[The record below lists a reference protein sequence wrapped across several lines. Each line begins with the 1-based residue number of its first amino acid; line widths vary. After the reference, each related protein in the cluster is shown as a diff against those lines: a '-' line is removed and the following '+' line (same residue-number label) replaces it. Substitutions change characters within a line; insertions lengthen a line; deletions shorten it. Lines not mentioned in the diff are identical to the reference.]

1 MDRPG
6 RVRILVAVT
15 VEGPKADDPEAS
27 GRLLFALALLAG
39 ALLRLVL
46 LGRPD
51 LFGADEGTWAVG
63 ARNLVEGDGAQAL
76 ALSATPLGEPAGT
89 PILFPVVLSVM
100 VRVFGPEEWA
110 IRFPSAVAG
119 LIGAFVLERII
130 RRGWGQPAG
139 HLAGAFAALLPPLV
153 SASRAATV
161 EPMLAAGGLAG
172 ILFGLRAFEE
182 DEPVEAA
189 LAGLF
194 FGLGF
199 LAKGYAVGLYLLPL
213 LAALAVRPRLFGLGR
228 TWRSLGLL
236 AAVFVLIGGA
246 RLLAVALF
254 RPDLFLFQLATLF
267 GASEAAARV
276 AAAPTAF
283 AADPKSLVST
293 LFFFLPLAGAG
304 VAVLSRPVGEGE
316 IDSGATGG
324 ERRLDHRVLWGV
336 FFVELVV
343 VVAIA
348 GRLRLSSIPVLPA
361 VAALAGL
368 GGAALLRPSDDPA
381 RRRRETRSTI
391 IAGLFVLAVAAVL
404 AASPVEPLFGGK
416 ERAVNVTA
424 ALAAI
429 AGVALAAAILLRG
442 LGARLLGGRLA
453 FVFLTGLL
461 VAGGR
466 RVGAGDHPHAPRAP
480 DRRPRDGGADLAAAR
495 VGGAGRGLVPRRR
508 ARGAGVPPLP
518 DRRHVGGDGVAG
530 SAPRRGEGREGPGLD
545 LPGERPAGAARAAA
559 GGPRRPGGG
568 APGRHGPRRR
578 AGRPDDGPPD
588 LRPSLIIPLR

>member
-1 MDRPG
+1 MDRAG
-6 RVRILVAVT
+6 RVRILLAVT
-15 VEGPKADDPEAS
+15 AESPRADDPEAS

-46 LGRPD
+46 IGRPD

-63 ARNLVEGDGAQAL
+63 ARNLVEGNGAQAL
-76 ALSATPLGEPAGT
+76 ALSATPLGAPAGT
-89 PILFPVVLSVM
+89 PVLFPVVLSVM

-110 IRFPSAVAG
+110 IRLPSAVAG

-161 EPMLAAGGLAG
+161 EPTLAAAGLAG

-182 DEPVEAA
+182 DAPFEGAV
-189 LAGLF
+189 AGFF

-228 TWRSLGLL
+228 TWRALGLL
-236 AAVFVLIGGA
+236 GAVFVLVGGA
-246 RLLAVALF
+246 RLFAIALF
-254 RPDLFLFQLATLF
+254 RPDLFFFQLATLF

-293 LFFFLPLAGAG
+293 LFYFLPLAAAG
-304 VAVLSRPVGEGE
+304 VAVLSRPIGDGEV
-316 IDSGATGG
+316 DSGATGG

-336 FFVELVV
+336 YFVELVV
-343 VVAIA
+343 VVAVA

-368 GGAALLRPSDDPA
+368 GGAGLLRPWPEPE
-381 RRRRETRSTI
+381 RRRRETWT
-391 IAGLFVLAVAAVL
+391 AALGGLFVLGVAALL

-416 ERAVNVTA
+416 ERPVDVTA

-429 AGVALAAAILLRG
+429 AGVALLSALLLRG
-442 LGARLLGGRLA
+442 VGARVLGGRLA
-453 FVFLTGLL
+453 AIFLTGLL
-461 VAGGR
+461 VAGGVECVR
-466 RVGAGDHPHAPRAP
+466 AIGIALLTHRTGARETADQIAPQVAPAAPAEVSFRGTELEALEFLLFRTGTSWDGMTSPEAFRAEV
-480 DRRPRDGGADLAAAR
+480 R
-495 VGGAGRGLVPRRR
+495 AGKVR
-508 ARGAGVPPLP
+508 AWLYQE
-518 DRRHVGGDGVAG
+518 
-530 SAPRRGEGREGPGLD
+530 SAPPGPLAPPAAVRE
-545 LPGERPAGAARAAA
+545 AMAAQLRDVTLQVDA
-559 GGPRRPGGG
+559 
-568 APGRHGPRRR
+568 R
-578 AGRPDDGPPD
+578 AGRTTG
-588 LRPSLIIPLR
+588 LRVFVPR

>member
-63 ARNLVEGDGAQAL
+63 ARNLVEGNGAQAL

-110 IRFPSAVAG
+110 IRFPSAIAG

-182 DEPVEAA
+182 DEPFEAA

-236 AAVFVLIGGA
+236 AAVFVLTGGA
-246 RLLAVALF
+246 RLFAVALF
-254 RPDLFLFQLATLF
+254 RPDLFFFQLATLF

-316 IDSGATGG
+316 VDSGATGG

-343 VVAIA
+343 VVAVA

-361 VAALAGL
+361 IAALAGL

-381 RRRRETRSTI
+381 RRRRETGSAAL
-391 IAGLFVLAVAAVL
+391 AGLFILAVAAVL

-416 ERAVNVTA
+416 ERPVDVTA
-424 ALAAI
+424 ALASI
-429 AGVALAAAILLRG
+429 AGVALVSALLLRG
-442 LGARLLGGRLA
+442 LGARFLGGRLA
-453 FVFLTGLL
+453 FVFLSGLL
-461 VAGGR
+461 VAGGIESMR
-466 RVGAGDHPHAPRAP
+466 AIRLALLGHRTGARETAAQIAPQ
-480 DRRPRDGGADLAAAR
+480 LASASPSE
-495 VGGAGRGLVPRRR
+495 VSF
-508 ARGAGVPPLP
+508 RGAEIEAMEFLLFRTGVSWEGMESPEALVAEARSGKVRAWIYQDGAPPGPL
-518 DRRHVGGDGVAG
+518 
-530 SAPRRGEGREGPGLD
+530 APP
-545 LPGERPAGAARAAA
+545 PAVRAALSA
-559 GGPRRPGGG
+559 ELRDVTLQVD
-568 APGRHGPRRR
+568 AR
-578 AGRPDDGPPD
+578 AGRTTG
-588 LRPSLIIPLR
+588 LRVFVPR

>member
-6 RVRILVAVT
+6 GVRILVAVT
-15 VEGPKADDPEAS
+15 AEGPKADDPEAS

-51 LFGADEGTWAVG
+51 LFGADEGTWAIG

-76 ALSATPLGEPAGT
+76 ALSATPLGAPAGT

-110 IRFPSAVAG
+110 IRIPSAIAG
-119 LIGAFVLERII
+119 LVGAFVLERII

-161 EPMLAAGGLAG
+161 EPMLAASGLAG

-182 DEPVEAA
+182 DEPFEGA

-199 LAKGYAVGLYLLPL
+199 LAKGYAVGLYMLPL
-213 LAALAVRPRLFGLGR
+213 LVALVVRPRLFGLGR
-228 TWRSLGLL
+228 TWRALGLL
-236 AAVFVLIGGA
+236 AAGFVLIGGA
-246 RLLAVALF
+246 RLFAIALF
-254 RPDLFLFQLATLF
+254 RPDLFGFQLATLF

-324 ERRLDHRVLWGV
+324 ARRLDHRVLWGAYL
-336 FFVELVV
+336 VELVV
-343 VVAIA
+343 VVAVA

-361 VAALAGL
+361 IAALAGL
-368 GGAALLRPSDDPA
+368 GGAALLRPSTDPE
-381 RRRRETRSTI
+381 RRNRETLATVL
-391 IAGLFVLAVAAVL
+391 AGLFILAVAAVL

-416 ERAVNVTA
+416 ERPVDVTA

-429 AGVALAAAILLRG
+429 GGVALASALLLRG

-453 FVFLTGLL
+453 AVFLSGLL
-461 VAGGR
+461 VAAGVESVRAIGLALLGHR
-466 RVGAGDHPHAPRAP
+466 TGARETAAQISPLLAPA
-480 DRRPRDGGADLAAAR
+480 RPTE
-495 VGGAGRGLVPRRR
+495 VSF
-508 ARGAGVPPLP
+508 RGAELEALEFLLFRTGSSWEGMASPEAL
-518 DRRHVGGDGVAG
+518 VA
-530 SAPRRGEGREGPGLD
+530 E
-545 LPGERPAGAARAAA
+545 ARAGKVRAWIYQEDA
-559 GGPRRPGGG
+559 TPGPL
-568 APGRHGPRRR
+568 APPVAVREAMTAELRDVTPQVDAR
-578 AGRPDDGPPD
+578 AGRTTG
-588 LRPSLIIPLR
+588 LRVFVPR

>member
-46 LGRPD
+46 IGRPD

-63 ARNLVEGDGAQAL
+63 ARNLVEGNGAQAL

-89 PILFPVVLSVM
+89 PILFPVILSVM

-110 IRFPSAVAG
+110 IRFPSAIAG

-182 DEPVEAA
+182 DEPFEAA

-236 AAVFVLIGGA
+236 AAVFVLTGGT
-246 RLLAVALF
+246 RLFAVALF
-254 RPDLFLFQLATLF
+254 RPDLFFFQLATLF

-316 IDSGATGG
+316 VDSGATGG

-343 VVAIA
+343 VVAVA

-361 VAALAGL
+361 IAALAGL

-381 RRRRETRSTI
+381 RRRRETGSAAL
-391 IAGLFVLAVAAVL
+391 AGLFILAVAAVL

-416 ERAVNVTA
+416 ERPVDVTA

-429 AGVALAAAILLRG
+429 AGVALVSALLLRG
-442 LGARLLGGRLA
+442 LGARFLGGRLA
-453 FVFLTGLL
+453 FVFLSGLL
-461 VAGGR
+461 VAGGVESMR
-466 RVGAGDHPHAPRAP
+466 AIRLALLGHRTGARETAAQISPQLASATPAEVSFRGAEIEAIEFLLFRTGVSWEEMASTEALVAEARAGKIRAWIYHEGAPPGPLAPPQEVRA
-480 DRRPRDGGADLAAAR
+480 ALAAELQDVTAQ
-495 VGGAGRGLVPRRR
+495 VDA
-508 ARGAGVPPLP
+508 
-518 DRRHVGGDGVAG
+518 
-530 SAPRRGEGREGPGLD
+530 
-545 LPGERPAGAARAAA
+545 
-559 GGPRRPGGG
+559 
-568 APGRHGPRRR
+568 R
-578 AGRPDDGPPD
+578 AGRTTG
-588 LRPSLIIPLR
+588 LRVFVPR